1 MRLKQLL
8 RSLFSPLLGLFE
20 GGNEPY
26 EYKPSYR
33 KILLVFAL
41 LFSGLAAFVL
51 WLALSSQTPQLGYYL
66 PVLIFGGIGL
76 LSLLVGLLGTDRAV
90 SRLWHSGR
98 SRDRH

>member
-1 MRLKQLL
+1 MQLKQLL

-26 EYKPSYR
+26 QYKPSYR

-41 LFSGLAAFVL
+41 LFIALASFVL
-51 WLALSSQTPQLGYYL
+51 WLALSAETLQPGYFL
-66 PVLIFGGIGL
+66 PVLVFGGIGL

-90 SRLWHSGR
+90 SRLWHSAR
-98 SRDRH
+98 SRDQR

>member
-1 MRLKQLL
+1 MHLKQIL

-20 GGNEPY
+20 AGDEPY

-33 KILLVFAL
+33 KILLVFAM
-41 LFSGLAAFVL
+41 LFGGLGAFVL
-51 WLALSSQTPQLGYYL
+51 WLALSAETLQLGYFL
-66 PVLIFGGIGL
+66 PVLVFGGIGL

-98 SRDRH
+98 SRDRR